1 VIKAFEILGTTVV
14 SLQDGDEVGTVS
26 RVLTDRSGR
35 TIGLALEQ
43 ANWYD
48 PVKVIPFE
56 FITAVSKD
64 VVMVEN
70 VSSVFQLS
78 ELPELLGMVRSNPEI
93 LGLPVLTKAGRALGI
108 ISGYSIDENT
118 GKIEEYSIS
127 KPGESTQVGVIPA
140 DRVIAI
146 GNKVVVVSA

>member
-1 VIKAFEILGTTVV
+1 MIKAFEILGTTVV